1 MNRTIGSGLYVPHAS
16 SQSAEKSDRLLV
28 TPCLDFDDAGVAGEP
43 TGDIYPNPIGGVRSE
58 AYSAL
63 DQIVS
68 AYRRKSDPSRSIPAL
83 DCKAGYAIS
92 VKS

>member
-28 TPCLDFDDAGVAGEP
+28 TPCLDFDDAGVASEHAGDVYSNLVGGEC
-43 TGDIYPNPIGGVRSE
+43 SE
-58 AYSAL
+58 TYSAL

-68 AYRRKSDPSRSIPAL
+68 TYRRKSDPSRSIPAL

>member
-1 MNRTIGSGLYVPHAS
+1 MGVAESPVGTVGGVVSGARRRGN
-16 SQSAEKSDRLLV
+16 A
-28 TPCLDFDDAGVAGEP
+28 PCLDFGDAGVAGERA
-43 TGDIYPNPIGGVRSE
+43 GDVYPNPVGGERSE

-68 AYRRKSDPSRSIPAL
+68 AYRSKRDPGRSIPAL

-92 VKS
+92 VKG